1 MSKHEAGSF
10 VWWIDYWGRGKKTFL
25 NLLFDTVL
33 ELGKLSRTKADE
45 KKWVND
51 RDYFLAWHWRRMVRI
66 KVTLHVLDYYQNKKN
81 YTKSRESLKRKHKR
95 VSSSSSSHL
104 WKMYLK
110 INFWTIKQILFFSI
124 FLTISCIL
132 ELILFYRIWFWQ
144 LSKKWGRRRRK
155 LIKWNARCWK
165 NQKKE
170 GLKKLPKE
178 WKVKKVKKAEKCE
191 NEWLKRKR
199 EMDQINNAIL
209 WIQLGNNILRV
220 KSFFFS
226 LQSWDNAV
234 LPDTGLSKKK
244 IINWIVLKK

>member
-1 MSKHEAGSF
+1 M
-10 VWWIDYWGRGKKTFL
+10 
-25 NLLFDTVL
+25 N
-33 ELGKLSRTKADE
+33 
-45 KKWVND
+45 
-51 RDYFLAWHWRRMVRI
+51 
-66 KVTLHVLDYYQNKKN
+66 NKK
-81 YTKSRESLKRKHKR
+81 KK
-95 VSSSSSSHL
+95 
-104 WKMYLK
+104 
-110 INFWTIKQILFFSI
+110 FSI
-124 FLTISCIL
+124 YLTTSWTL
-132 ELILFYRIWFWQ
+132 ELILIKYRIWFWQ

-220 KSFFFS
+220 KSFFFQFAELGQRCS
-226 LQSWDNAV
+226 SEYR
-234 LPDTGLSKKK
+234 TFKKK
-244 IINWIVLKK
+244 NYKSNCP

>member
-1 MSKHEAGSF
+1 MTFICRHAITMS
-10 VWWIDYWGRGKKTFL
+10 R
-25 NLLFDTVL
+25 
-33 ELGKLSRTKADE
+33 
-45 KKWVND
+45 VND
-51 RDYFLAWHWRRMVRI
+51 ILGW
-66 KVTLHVLDYYQNKKN
+66 
-81 YTKSRESLKRKHKR
+81 

-132 ELILFYRIWFWQ
+132 ELILFFGFGFDNFQTGEAGDAENSLNEICT
-144 LSKKWGRRRRK
+144 
-155 LIKWNARCWK
+155 RCWK

-178 WKVKKVKKAEKCE
+178 WRVKKVKKAEKCE

-226 LQSWDNAV
+226 VCRVRTTLFFRIQDFQ
-234 LPDTGLSKKK
+234 KK
-244 IINWIVLKK
+244 